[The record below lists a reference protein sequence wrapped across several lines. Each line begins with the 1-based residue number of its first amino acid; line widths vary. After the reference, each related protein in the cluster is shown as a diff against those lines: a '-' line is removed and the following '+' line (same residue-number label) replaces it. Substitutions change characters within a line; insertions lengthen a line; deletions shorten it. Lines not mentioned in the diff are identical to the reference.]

1 MWLVPST
8 GAAQHSG
15 DASELVSEPL
25 SQLGTAQPSAD
36 AVRKSG
42 STQPDAQR

>member
-15 DASELVSEPL
+15 DAPELVGEPL
-25 SQLGTAQPSAD
+25 GQLGAAQPSAD
-36 AVRKSG
+36 AVRESG

>member
-8 GAAQHSG
+8 GAAQPSG
-15 DASELVSEPL
+15 DAPELVGEPL
-25 SQLGTAQPSAD
+25 SQLGAAQPSAD
-36 AVRKSG
+36 AVRESG